1 MSECRNRCE
10 CMTVF
15 LDGCVYMSMGMYV
28 CLSVSVFDLEYLRG
42 AKFLSGLSLSLK
54 RSPTRTLDRIL

>member
-1 MSECRNRCE
+1 MYLSRRWVSMFVWLCLSISLGGWRYECRNGCE

-28 CLSVSVFDLEYLRG
+28 CLSVSVFD
-42 AKFLSGLSLSLK
+42 
-54 RSPTRTLDRIL
+54 